1 VNLLI
6 TSSRMPF
13 ALDEIRKFGRR
24 GHRVFAADTIRSAP
38 GSHSRWV
45 GGRVRLPPPQ
55 YQPLRFVEEVR
66 RLVRERAIDLIV
78 PCFEEVFYLA
88 RHRDGLPLFAPEFPL
103 LAQLHNKTS
112 FNALA
117 RSLGIAAPRSLTAT
131 DDKSLAEAAS
141 AFARFVARPVWSRG
155 GVDLCTNAGPLA
167 FAIALADCAPTPE
180 QPWIVQEYADG
191 VDLCTFSVAR
201 EGRVVAHCT
210 YRHPLE
216 IEHGGG
222 IVFESVDDPET
233 LAVVQAIVGATG
245 YHGQIG
251 MDFRRDGDK
260 LVVLECNP
268 RPTAGAHLA
277 SDDLVVDAVLA
288 PPNDVRVVPAGVRK
302 KYVSA
307 IVRDMLVH
315 LGHAR
320 QDAHYLF
327 DHSGDLYGESGD
339 RLPAL
344 YQVLSYAH
352 VLWYRTRHRRP
363 ARPGTA
369 LVAAYFDGIQWNGD
383 AIP

>member
-1 VNLLI
+1 VNLLF

-45 GGRVRLPPPQ
+45 GGRARLPPPQ
-55 YQPLRFVEEVR
+55 YQPLRFLDEVR
-66 RLVRERAIDLIV
+66 GLVREHAIDLIV

-88 RHRDGLPLFAPEFPL
+88 RHREGLPLFAPEFPL
-103 LAQLHNKTS
+103 LAQLHDKAS
-112 FNALA
+112 FNSLA
-117 RSLGIAAPRSLTAT
+117 RSLGIAAPESFVAG
-131 DDKSLAEAAS
+131 DAAALS
-141 AFARFVARPVWSRG
+141 AAVAKLERFVARPVWSRG
-155 GVDLCTNAGPLA
+155 GVDIYTNAGPLA
-167 FAIALADCAPTPE
+167 FALTLTDCTPTPE
-180 QPWIVQEYADG
+180 QPWIVQQYVDG

-222 IVFESVDDPET
+222 IVFESIDDPET
-233 LAVVQAIVGATG
+233 LAVVQAIVGATC
-245 YHGQIG
+245 YHGQLG
-251 MDFRRDGDK
+251 MDFRRQGDQ

-268 RPTAGAHLA
+268 RPTAGAHLI
-277 SDDLVVDAVLA
+277 SDEILVDAVLA
-288 PPNDVRVVPAGVRK
+288 PPNGTRVVPAGVRK

-307 IVRDMLVH
+307 IVRDLLVH

-320 QDAHYLF
+320 EDAHYLF
-327 DHSGDLYGESGD
+327 DHSGDVYGERGD

-344 YQVLSYAH
+344 FQVLSYAH
-352 VLWYRTRHRRP
+352 VLWYRARHGRP
-363 ARPGTA
+363 ARKGTA
-369 LVAAYFDGIQWNGD
+369 LVAAYFDGIQWNGA